1 VYPINSND
9 ALYGS
14 GVVVTVMSGFGAWH
28 FRILMSLKEQ
38 VDRFKKLNAQFKRE
52 HGAMKQEIS
61 KMENANQELVATE
74 SRLSECNVK
83 NRENLHK
90 FRQLSDNLSKFGGG
104 NSDAMKKV
112 QEDASKMK
120 KKWEEQL
127 IKHERD
133 ILSKVY
139 DKMEL
144 KDDEPDMTESEFK
157 TFLEMLPQK
166 YQDRFL
172 KLGHDFSYYA
182 GSDNKMDVNEF
193 TVLLDEWAK
202 DFAFKAEKENPIS

>member
-1 VYPINSND
+1 VTFMSYVKITDQGGDTLMAHEQAHDSLVNNPTEQQKPEPPSAKKLWSWFMKDPCSRWPLIFFLVVLLLSLIFLIVYPINSND

-120 KKWEEQL
+120 KKKGRT
-127 IKHERD
+127 I
-133 ILSKVY
+133 
-139 DKMEL
+139 
-144 KDDEPDMTESEFK
+144 
-157 TFLEMLPQK
+157 
-166 YQDRFL
+166 
-172 KLGHDFSYYA
+172 
-182 GSDNKMDVNEF
+182 N
-193 TVLLDEWAK
+193 
-202 DFAFKAEKENPIS
+202 

>member
-1 VYPINSND
+1 
-9 ALYGS
+9 
-14 GVVVTVMSGFGAWH
+14 
-28 FRILMSLKEQ
+28 
-38 VDRFKKLNAQFKRE
+38 
-52 HGAMKQEIS
+52 
-61 KMENANQELVATE
+61 
-74 SRLSECNVK
+74 
-83 NRENLHK
+83 
-90 FRQLSDNLSKFGGG
+90 
-104 NSDAMKKV
+104 
-112 QEDASKMK
+112 
-120 KKWEEQL
+120 
-127 IKHERD
+127 
-133 ILSKVY
+133 
-139 DKMEL
+139 MEL